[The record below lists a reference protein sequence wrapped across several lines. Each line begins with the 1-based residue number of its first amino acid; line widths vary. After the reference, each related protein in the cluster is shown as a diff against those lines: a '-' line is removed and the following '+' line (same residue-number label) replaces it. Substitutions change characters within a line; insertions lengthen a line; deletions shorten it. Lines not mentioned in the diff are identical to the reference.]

1 MNSRGRHVRNIQLHV
16 VEVMIDTRRPTA
28 DVAIAE
34 ISRDAG
40 DGEQLHLITGRERLE
55 IVLESRQIDLGICR
69 NVLRSAGY
77 ENRLS
82 LNVIG
87 SLQVLRYERVLKRN

>member
-1 MNSRGRHVRNIQLHV
+1 MNSRGRHVRNIQLQI
-16 VEVMIDTRRPTA
+16 VEVMINTRRPTA

-40 DGEQLHLITGRERLE
+40 DGEQLHLMTGRERLE
-55 IVLESRQIDLGICR
+55 IVLESRQIDLGIGR
-69 NVLRSAGY
+69 NVLRSAGCK
-77 ENRLS
+77 NRLS

-87 SLQVLRYERVLKRN
+87 SWQVLRHEPVLKR